1 MLKEYNEKQK
11 KSKILMINK
20 YVWCNKR
27 NINIIKNFLETNYKR
42 LQEALVFIKKNLIDA
57 EGGMYLKVDSS
68 I

>member
-11 KSKILMINK
+11 KSKIPMINK
-20 YVWCNKR
+20 YVWYNKR

>member
-1 MLKEYNEKQK
+1 MLKGYNEKQK

-42 LQEALVFIKKNLIDA
+42 MQEALVYIKNILIDT

>member
-1 MLKEYNEKQK
+1 
-11 KSKILMINK
+11 MINK

-42 LQEALVFIKKNLIDA
+42 MQEALVYIKNILIDT
-57 EGGMYLKVDSS
+57 EGGMYLKVDSP

>member
-11 KSKILMINK
+11 KSKIPMINK

-42 LQEALVFIKKNLIDA
+42 SQEALVFIKKNLIDA